1 MHSRTSSLQ
10 AMPPGS
16 CLSSLPLPCFSAE
29 WRLGPKRLGLWFV
42 SPGRGMGPGMGQVA
56 LILPGVQGVP
66 PAWPGLAP
74 SMDFSEVDAWEG
86 GSASGRGVSICVA
99 GCVANVFILRSP
111 DEVCAGWSGTEL
123 SPHPAQCQNRS
134 RLAQGPQKPQCLLGG
149 PGCMS
154 CTPGF
159 LNGPVQPHP
168 FCNPPH
174 NPRPCVP
181 GHPRAGQWLWP
192 RRNQPRPD
200 WFCQAVALGRD
211 PSSPEERDVP
221 GAAGGPGTLAAEMP

>member
-10 AMPPGS
+10 AMLPGS

-86 GSASGRGVSICVA
+86 GSVSGRGVSICVA

-134 RLAQGPQKPQCLLGG
+134 RLAPGSSEAPVSPGRAGVYELYSGLPKWTRSAPPLLQSTSQPPALCPRASQSWSMAVAQEEPVKARLVLPGCG
-149 PGCMS
+149 PG
-154 CTPGF
+154 
-159 LNGPVQPHP
+159 
-168 FCNPPH
+168 
-174 NPRPCVP
+174 
-181 GHPRAGQWLWP
+181 
-192 RRNQPRPD
+192 
-200 WFCQAVALGRD
+200 
-211 PSSPEERDVP
+211 ERSQ
-221 GAAGGPGTLAAEMP
+221 LS